1 MIVAEP
7 KAEVY
12 FHMPLAAGAGFGE
25 LYDLQGFTERIGRT
39 CYKSEDKIA
48 PGSAAKFIDLL
59 KKRGHHAMLE
69 HCVASAD
76 WVCDRGVSHELV
88 RHRLAAWAQESTRF
102 CNYLLGK
109 FGGQITVINPPIEC
123 ITTDK
128 VSAAEVLERRG
139 VLYRLIEDQYL
150 WEIEHG
156 IKPQIARGVL
166 PTALKTEIW
175 ITANLREWMHIFSLR
190 LDGASGPPHPQMVQ
204 LMALTYPHFSKQI
217 PELFPMMRERE
228 LR

>member
-88 RHRLAAWAQESTRF
+88 RHRLAVIEPERQQDFEPPECFAHTW
-102 CNYLLGK
+102 LDLG
-109 FGGQITVINPPIEC
+109 
-123 ITTDK
+123 
-128 VSAAEVLERRG
+128 R
-139 VLYRLIEDQYL
+139 
-150 WEIEHG
+150 
-156 IKPQIARGVL
+156 
-166 PTALKTEIW
+166 
-175 ITANLREWMHIFSLR
+175 
-190 LDGASGPPHPQMVQ
+190 
-204 LMALTYPHFSKQI
+204 
-217 PELFPMMRERE
+217 
-228 LR
+228 

>member
-1 MIVAEP
+1 MQIEKP
-7 KAEVY
+7 SAEVY
-12 FHMPLAAGAGFGE
+12 FHLPISSGGGLGDHSDPQEFI
-25 LYDLQGFTERIGRT
+25 ERIGRT

-48 PGSAAKFIDLL
+48 LGTAAKFIKLL
-59 KKRGHHAMLE
+59 KERKHHAMLE

-102 CNYLLGK
+102 CNYILGK
-109 FGGQITVINPPIEC
+109 FGGQITVIYPPDFC

-128 VSAAEVLERRG
+128 VSAEVVKDRRRI
-139 VLYRLIEDQYL
+139 LFETIEQHYM
-150 WEIEHG
+150 WEIEQG

-190 LDGASGPPHPQMVQ
+190 LEGASGPPHPQMVE
-204 LMALTYPHFSKQI
+204 LMGLTYPFFSKKI
-217 PELFPMMRERE
+217 PELFPPKV
-228 LR
+228 